1 LSVARKET
9 REGNAESA
17 GSSDSRRPAAK
28 PRLSRGTIIIGVVS
42 LLSDISTEMVYPV
55 LPIFIKEVLKAPA
68 AALGLIEGLANG
80 TASVVTGFSGW
91 ISDHLGRRKPV
102 AFSGYALTALSKPII
117 AFASIWQVV
126 LGARFADR
134 LGKGIR
140 SAPKDALVAET
151 ATDED
156 RGRAFGFERMMDY
169 SGAVAGPLAGFA
181 LLNWLGIELRTIF
194 LLSMIPAAGAAAL
207 LLAIREPRASEDR
220 HRTHL
225 LRLKLEEVPRRYK
238 LFLATAAVFGLA
250 NSANAFLILRAHSL
264 GLETGSTI
272 LAYTL
277 YNAVAAA
284 ASLPAGAASD
294 RLGRKNLLVAGYL
307 IYAVSYLGFGA
318 ADRAWLVWPLFALY
332 GLCPALADGIG
343 KVFAI
348 ETAGTGHKA
357 TAIGVYA
364 MVNGLTQIVASFV
377 GGMLWDH
384 VSPSST
390 FYFAAAVA
398 ACAAVLLIFLV
409 SATRPTVPNRASVES
424 S

>member
-1 LSVARKET
+1 
-9 REGNAESA
+9 
-17 GSSDSRRPAAK
+17 
-28 PRLSRGTIIIGVVS
+28 
-42 LLSDISTEMVYPV
+42 MVYPV
-55 LPIFIKEVLKAPA
+55 LPIFIKDVLKAPA

-80 TASVVTGFSGW
+80 TASVVTAFSGW

-102 AFSGYALTALSKPII
+102 AFSGYALTALSKPVI
-117 AFASIWQVV
+117 AFAAVWPVV

-140 SAPKDALVAET
+140 SAPKDALIAET

-169 SGAVAGPLAGFA
+169 SGAVAGPLLGFA
-181 LLNWLGIELRTIF
+181 LLYSLGTGSLRTIF
-194 LLSMIPAAGAAAL
+194 LLSVIPAAGSALL
-207 LLAIREPRASEDR
+207 LLAIREPRSSGQ
-220 HRTHL
+220 HRSQL
-225 LRLKLEEVPRRYK
+225 LGLTLEGLPREYK
-238 LFLATAAVFGLA
+238 LFLATAAVFGLG
-250 NSANAFLILRAHSL
+250 NSANAFLILRANSL
-264 GLETGSTI
+264 GLETSTTI

-294 RLGRKNLLVAGYL
+294 KLGRKNLLVAGYL
-307 IYAVSYLGFGA
+307 IYAMAYTGFGA

-332 GLCPALADGIG
+332 GLCPALADGVG

-348 ETAGTGHKA
+348 ETAGTLPRA

-377 GGMLWDH
+377 AGLLWDH
-384 VSPSST
+384 VGPSST
-390 FYFAAAVA
+390 FYFGAGLA
-398 ACAAVLLIFLV
+398 ACSAVFLIFFV
-409 SATRPTVPNRASVES
+409 PATHSRRAHS
-424 S
+424 